1 MACFSD
7 FSLFVCN
14 TFHPFRYVSSD
25 LHPCLSPYLSV
36 NLHFYLWVVLLL
48 ACISMYKSVIHP
60 FLYLYLDVHFCYG
73 TDNQDLTCSCFARK
87 AHIIIDE
94 IVVARTS
101 LVVEHLFSDLCLHQ
115 AFLPVVN
122 STHPTFSHSYH
133 HILSTRGLLLHSFW
147 QGAASFHLR
156 PAGTALIW
164 D

>member
-73 TDNQDLTCSCFARK
+73 TDNQDLSCFARK
-87 AHIIIDE
+87 ARIIIDE

-101 LVVEHLFSDLCLHQ
+101 LVVEHL
-115 AFLPVVN
+115 
-122 STHPTFSHSYH
+122 FSHSYH